1 MSDIKQAE
9 LRFPVECELR
19 VIYDKDAADVPAAA
33 EAVLRRRG
41 MSETWTAGRASAG
54 GRYLTLGVKVT
65 MPDRAALE
73 AIPAELARIPGVR
86 MVL

>member
-1 MSDIKQAE
+1 MSDTKQAA

-19 VIYDKDAADVPAAA
+19 VIYDKTAADVPAKA
-33 EAVLRRRG
+33 EAVLRKHG
-41 MSETWTAGRASAG
+41 MGETWTAGRSSTG
-54 GRYLTLGVKVT
+54 GRYLTIGVRVT